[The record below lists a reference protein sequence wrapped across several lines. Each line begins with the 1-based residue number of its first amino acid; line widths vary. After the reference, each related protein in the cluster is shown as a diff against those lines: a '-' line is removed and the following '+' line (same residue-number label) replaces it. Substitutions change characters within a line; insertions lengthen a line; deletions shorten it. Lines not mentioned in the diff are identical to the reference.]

1 MGALN
6 LKTKILLV
14 EDEITQRHLV
24 RAELERQGYE
34 VVEAANGRE
43 GMKRCFENSD
53 IRLVVT
59 DLQMPEMDGF
69 QLIEAIREKET
80 HYTYIIVLSV
90 LDDRVSI
97 VRALSLGADDYLS
110 KPVFHDELNLRLLG
124 AMRLL
129 KLEGQNELIFAM
141 AKLAAYRSGETG
153 SHLHRVREYCKIL
166 ASDLIESQPSLG
178 MTGSLAEEI
187 ANVAPLHDIGKVG
200 IPDSVLHKPGK
211 LTKEEFELMKTHT
224 TIGASLLN
232 EIHEQTSSPYLRLAY
247 EITMFHHERWNGKG
261 YPQGLKGEDIPLSA
275 RIMAV
280 ADVFDAL
287 VSRRSYK
294 ESFSRE
300 KTRAIIEAEKGEHF
314 DPIIV
319 EVFLRHEKEFLA
331 VLERYQEEEEDDWEH
346 VVM

>member
-1 MGALN
+1 MDALN
-6 LKTKILLV
+6 LKTKVLLV

-24 RAELERQGYE
+24 RLELERQGYE
-34 VVEAANGRE
+34 VIEAANGRE

-59 DLQMPEMDGF
+59 DLQMPDMDGF

-90 LDDRVSI
+90 LDDRDSI
-97 VRALSLGADDYLS
+97 VRALSLGADDYLF

-129 KLEGQNELIFAM
+129 KLEGQEELIFAM

-166 ASDLIESQPSLG
+166 ALDLVESQPSLG
-178 MTGSLAEEI
+178 MTRNLAEEI
-187 ANVAPLHDIGKVG
+187 ANVAPLHDVGKVG

-224 TIGASLLN
+224 TVGARLLN
-232 EIHEQTSSPYLRLAY
+232 EIHEQTSSPYLHLAY
-247 EITMFHHERWNGKG
+247 EITMSHHERWNGKG
-261 YPQGLKGEDIPLSA
+261 YPDGLRGEDIPLSA

-287 VSRRSYK
+287 VSCRSYK
-294 ESFSRE
+294 EAFPCE
-300 KTRAIIEAEKGEHF
+300 KATAIIEAEKGEHF
-314 DPIIV
+314 DPVVV
-319 EVFLRHEKEFLA
+319 EAFLRHEKKFVA
-331 VLERYQEEEEDDWEH
+331 VVEKYQEEEEDDQEEILI
-346 VVM
+346 